1 MANTTLQVFNRA
13 SARVDNELL
22 SIGSC
27 EIPVN
32 LAVAG
37 VKYDKTESI
46 ANGANSQVFNAQL
59 SAFKF
64 LYVASDHNTR
74 MVITDDNSNSMSFFL
89 RGTGTDNKFG
99 IPFIL
104 GFDDTTNTSQ
114 VINSVRIFNTSG
126 NTAKVRIVVVN

>member
-1 MANTTLQVFNRA
+1 MASTTLQVFNRA

-32 LAVAG
+32 LAVTG
-37 VKYDKTESI
+37 TKYDKTESV
-46 ANGANSQVFNAQL
+46 ANGANSQIFNAQM

-64 LYVASDHNTR
+64 LYLVSDFDLR
-74 MVITDDNSNSMSFFL
+74 VLISDDNSNTFSFFI

-104 GFDDTTNTSQ
+104 GYDDTTNTSQ
-114 VINSVRIFNTSG
+114 VINSVRVYNSSG
-126 NTAKVRIVVVN
+126 NTAKVRLVVVN